1 MHFWACRNPATC
13 LTYTPPRGSLALAG
27 VLSGQRSDPNASPGI
42 PPPKIVNLPNSALAP
57 RREDHHSD
65 SLDLGPL
72 AGGSAANDAAP
83 PSSRPAHRPPRRR
96 VLTHEEE
103 VELSR
108 RIESGERDALY
119 ALLGSPSASGSFHAL
134 AEEVRASRSVPS
146 ELLRNAEEDADGTV
160 NAAKLARLLDR
171 AATAAAIVGRP
182 TRDEATK
189 ERRRRRRMRLAAE
202 LADARFERTVLS
214 RLARDARGRG
224 SDERAR
230 RGFVRGMNEASR
242 AQHEFVGANFG
253 LVVTYA
259 RRFVGQG
266 LDMHDLVQEG
276 QLGLIRAVE
285 KFDWRRGHR
294 FSTYAAWWVRQAMA
308 RAIADQS
315 KTIRVPVH
323 LLESRHKLE
332 RVRRT
337 LAQQGY
343 RDPSDEQLAK
353 ESGLPL
359 DKVKAIRGLVREPLR
374 LEAPIGDDGDGGQLG
389 DLVADPRAAAPD
401 EELAT
406 DRMQKQTRALLELLT
421 PREQQLLKLRF
432 GMDGGPGHTLEEV
445 GKSFNLSRERV
456 RQIEAAA
463 LKKLRAV
470 SEERE
475 LGSYIGI

>member
-1 MHFWACRNPATC
+1 MIAP
-13 LTYTPPRGSLALAG
+13 S
-27 VLSGQRSDPNASPGI
+27 
-42 PPPKIVNLPNSALAP
+42 SALAP
-57 RREDHHSD
+57 RREDLHRE
-65 SLDLGPL
+65 PL
-72 AGGSAANDAAP
+72 ELAALAPAVPAANDATP
-83 PSSRPAHRPPRRR
+83 PSAKPIGRPPRRR

-103 VELSR
+103 VELAR
-108 RIESGERDALY
+108 RIESGERDAVF
-119 ALLGSPSASGSFHAL
+119 ALLGSSSAAESFRSL
-134 AEEVRASRSVPS
+134 AEEVRLGRAQPTT
-146 ELLRNAEEDADGTV
+146 LLRNAEEDADE
-160 NAAKLARLLDR
+160 AAGIERLARLLDR
-171 AATAAAIVGRP
+171 AATLAATLARP
-182 TRDEATK
+182 ASDETTR
-189 ERRRRRRMRLAAE
+189 ERRRRRRMRVASE
-202 LADARFERTVLS
+202 LADARLERHVLA
-214 RLARDARGRG
+214 RLARPARNRAA
-224 SDERAR
+224 DDRAR
-230 RGFVRGMNEASR
+230 RGFTRGMNDASR

-332 RVRRT
+332 RVKRAM
-337 LAQQGY
+337 AQNGH
-343 RDPSDEQLAK
+343 RDPSDEELAR

-359 DKVKAIRGLVREPLR
+359 DKVRAIRSLVREPLR
-374 LEAPIGDDGDGGQLG
+374 LEAPLGDEGDGGHLG
-389 DLVADPRAAAPD
+389 DLVADPKAAPPD
-401 EELAT
+401 EHLAQE
-406 DRMQKQTRALLELLT
+406 RMQTQTRALLDLLS
-421 PREQQLLKLRF
+421 PREQQLLRLRF

-475 LGSYIGI
+475 LGSYIGR

>member
-1 MHFWACRNPATC
+1 
-13 LTYTPPRGSLALAG
+13 
-27 VLSGQRSDPNASPGI
+27 
-42 PPPKIVNLPNSALAP
+42 VNLHSTALAP
-57 RREDHHSD
+57 AREEVRQQ
-65 SLDLGPL
+65 PL
-72 AGGSAANDAAP
+72 ELERLADAAVANDAVPTAV
-83 PSSRPAHRPPRRR
+83 SAAALRPGRRR

-103 VELSR
+103 VALSQ
-108 RIESGERDALY
+108 RIEAGERDAVQ
-119 ALLGSPSASGSFHAL
+119 ALLGTPRAAAPLRSLAAELRDGRVLPSAL
-134 AEEVRASRSVPS
+134 Q
-146 ELLRNAEEDADGTV
+146 RNAPEDADE
-160 NAAKLARLLDR
+160 AANIERLARLLER
-171 AATAAAIVGRP
+171 AAAVATASAPTKDGPSPAALRRGRE
-182 TRDEATK
+182 EATR
-189 ERRRRRRMRLAAE
+189 ERRRRRRARIAGE
-202 LADARFERTVLS
+202 LSSERFERSWFERV
-214 RLARDARGRG
+214 ARALRTRGADDRTRRAFARGRR
-224 SDERAR
+224 DAERA
-230 RGFVRGMNEASR
+230 V
-242 AQHEFVGANFG
+242 HEFVGANFG

-308 RAIADQS
+308 RALADQS

-337 LAQQGY
+337 MAQQGQ
-343 RDPSDEQLAK
+343 RDPSDEDLAR

-359 DKVKAIRGLVREPLR
+359 DKVQAIRGLVREPLR
-374 LEAPIGDDGDGGQLG
+374 LEAPLGDERDGGQLG
-389 DLVADPRAAAPD
+389 DLVADPRAPSPD
-401 EELAT
+401 EQLACA
-406 DRMQKQTRALLELLT
+406 RMQTQTRALLDLLT
-421 PREQQLLKLRF
+421 PREQQLLRLRF
-432 GMDGGPGHTLEEV
+432 GMDGGPGQTLEEV

-475 LGSYIGI
+475 LGSYIGR

>member
-1 MHFWACRNPATC
+1 
-13 LTYTPPRGSLALAG
+13 
-27 VLSGQRSDPNASPGI
+27 
-42 PPPKIVNLPNSALAP
+42 
-57 RREDHHSD
+57 
-65 SLDLGPL
+65 
-72 AGGSAANDAAP
+72 
-83 PSSRPAHRPPRRR
+83 
-96 VLTHEEE
+96 

-108 RIESGERDALY
+108 RIESGERDAVF
-119 ALLGSPSASGSFHAL
+119 ALLGAPASAVPFRAL
-134 AEEVRASRSVPS
+134 AEEVRATRAVPS
-146 ELLRNAEEDADGTV
+146 SLLRNAEEDADTPAGAERIAT
-160 NAAKLARLLDR
+160 LLEK
-171 AATAAAIVGRP
+171 AATLAALAAQP
-182 TRDEATK
+182 SRDETTR
-189 ERRRRRRMRLAAE
+189 ERRRRRRTRIAAE
-202 LADARFERTVLS
+202 LADARFERHVLAK
-214 RLARDARGRG
+214 LARDARGKG
-224 SDERAR
+224 ADDRAR
-230 RGFVRGMNEASR
+230 RGFARGMNESSR

-332 RVRRT
+332 RVRRA
-337 LAQQGY
+337 LAQVGE
-343 RDPSDEQLAK
+343 RDPSDEDLAR

-359 DKVKAIRGLVREPLR
+359 DKVRAIRSLVREPLR
-374 LEAPIGDDGDGGQLG
+374 LEAPLGDEGDGGQLG
-389 DLVADPRAAAPD
+389 DLVADPRSPAPD
-401 EELAT
+401 EELSQQ
-406 DRMQKQTRALLELLT
+406 RMQTQTRALLELLT

-475 LGSYIGI
+475 LGSYIGK

>member
-1 MHFWACRNPATC
+1 MNAHTTALAR
-13 LTYTPPRGSLALAG
+13 LREDRDQDRLALET
-27 VLSGQRSDPNASPGI
+27 L
-42 PPPKIVNLPNSALAP
+42 PPTV
-57 RREDHHSD
+57 
-65 SLDLGPL
+65 
-72 AGGSAANDAAP
+72 SAANDRSPRQLGVGVGAG
-83 PSSRPAHRPPRRR
+83 PSSTVAVRPPRRR

-108 RIESGERDALY
+108 RIETGEREALHS
-119 ALLGSPSASGSFHAL
+119 LLGTAAAAGPFRAL
-134 AEEVRASRSVPS
+134 AEDVKAGRAVPS
-146 ELLRNAEEDADGTV
+146 ELLRNADEQSDGEMSADRFV
-160 NAAKLARLLDR
+160 KLLER
-171 AATAAAIVGRP
+171 AASAAAILAKP
-182 TRDEATK
+182 ARDETTR
-189 ERRRRRRMRLAAE
+189 ERRRRRRLRVATE
-202 LADARFERTVLS
+202 LADARFERGVLS
-214 RLARDARGRG
+214 RLARETRNRGG
-224 SDERAR
+224 DERSR
-230 RGFVRGMNEASR
+230 RGFVRGMNASSR

-259 RRFVGQG
+259 RRFIGQG

-332 RVRRT
+332 RVKRALT
-337 LAQQGY
+337 QQGIH
-343 RDPSDEQLAK
+343 DPSDEQLAR
-353 ESGLPL
+353 ESGLPI
-359 DKVKAIRGLVREPLR
+359 DKVKAIGGLVREPLR
-374 LEAPIGDDGDGGQLG
+374 LEAPLGDDGDGGQLG
-389 DLVADPRAAAPD
+389 DLVADPRAMPPD
-401 EELAT
+401 EEIAT
-406 DRMQKQTRALLELLT
+406 EHMQAQTRSLLELLS

-432 GMDGGPGHTLEEV
+432 GMDGGPGQTLEEV

-470 SEERE
+470 SEQRE
-475 LGSYIGI
+475 LGSYIGR

>member
-1 MHFWACRNPATC
+1 VN
-13 LTYTPPRGSLALAG
+13 
-27 VLSGQRSDPNASPGI
+27 VPNT
-42 PPPKIVNLPNSALAP
+42 ALAP
-57 RREDHHSD
+57 LREDLERD
-65 SLDLGPL
+65 SLELETLP
-72 AGGSAANDAAP
+72 ANAAVANDAGP
-83 PSSRPAHRPPRRR
+83 PASRLLPRPPRRR

-108 RIESGERDALY
+108 RIESGEKDALF
-119 ALLGSPSASGSFHAL
+119 ALLGTASSAGAFRAL
-134 AEEVRASRSVPS
+134 AEDVRSGRALPS
-146 ELLRNAEEDADGTV
+146 ELLRNAEEDADGPAGSERV
-160 NAAKLARLLDR
+160 AKLLDR
-171 AATAAAIVGRP
+171 AAGVATLLGRP
-182 TRDEATK
+182 ARDEATK
-189 ERRRRRRMRLAAE
+189 ERRRRRRTRVAAE
-202 LADARFERTVLS
+202 LADARFERHVLAK
-214 RLARDARGRG
+214 LARDARGRG
-224 SDERAR
+224 ADDRAR
-230 RGFVRGMNEASR
+230 RGFVRGMNEAAR

-337 LAQQGY
+337 LAQQGN
-343 RDPSDEQLAK
+343 RDPSDEELSKQ
-353 ESGLPL
+353 SGLPL
-359 DKVKAIRGLVREPLR
+359 DKVRAIRGLVREPLR
-374 LEAPIGDDGDGGQLG
+374 LEAPLGDEGDGGQLG
-389 DLVADPRAAAPD
+389 DLVADARSVPPD
-401 EELAT
+401 EQLAQ
-406 DRMQKQTRALLELLT
+406 DRMQTQTRALLDLLT
-421 PREQQLLKLRF
+421 PREQQLLRLRF

-470 SEERE
+470 SEERD
-475 LGSYIGI
+475 LGSYIGR

>member
-1 MHFWACRNPATC
+1 
-13 LTYTPPRGSLALAG
+13 
-27 VLSGQRSDPNASPGI
+27 
-42 PPPKIVNLPNSALAP
+42 
-57 RREDHHSD
+57 
-65 SLDLGPL
+65 
-72 AGGSAANDAAP
+72 
-83 PSSRPAHRPPRRR
+83 

-108 RIESGERDALY
+108 RIEIGERDALY
-119 ALLGSPSASGSFHAL
+119 ALLGSPAAASPLRAL
-134 AEEVRASRSVPS
+134 AEELRSGRLVPS
-146 ELLRNAEEDADGTV
+146 ALLRNAEEDADGEA
-160 NAAKLARLLDR
+160 NAEKLARLLDR
-171 AATAAAIVGRP
+171 AAKAAVVVARPPVKVGAKVGLRG
-182 TRDEATK
+182 RRKASVAAEEAAR
-189 ERRRRRRMRLAAE
+189 ERLQRRRARLATE
-202 LADARFERTVLS
+202 LSEARFERSVLA
-214 RLARDARGRG
+214 RLAREVRARGG
-224 SDERAR
+224 DERAR
-230 RGFVRGMNEASR
+230 RGFARGMNAASR

-332 RVRRT
+332 RVKRT
-337 LAQQGY
+337 LAQQGR
-343 RDPSDEQLAK
+343 RDPTDEELAT
-353 ESGLPL
+353 ESGLPI
-359 DKVKAIRGLVREPLR
+359 DKVRAIRGLVREPLR
-374 LEAPIGDDGDGGQLG
+374 LEAPLGDEGDGGQLG
-389 DLVADPRAAAPD
+389 DLVADPRSPAPD
-401 EELAT
+401 EQLAQ
-406 DRMQKQTRALLELLT
+406 DRMQTQTRALLELLT
-421 PREQQLLKLRF
+421 PREQQLLRLRF

-470 SEERE
+470 SEERD
-475 LGSYIGI
+475 LGSYIGR

>member
-1 MHFWACRNPATC
+1 VNYSPSTALAPKREDLDPETFG
-13 LTYTPPRGSLALAG
+13 LGSLAA
-27 VLSGQRSDPNASPGI
+27 
-42 PPPKIVNLPNSALAP
+42 AP
-57 RREDHHSD
+57 VV
-65 SLDLGPL
+65 
-72 AGGSAANDAAP
+72 ANDRNF
-83 PSSRPAHRPPRRR
+83 PSSLPVRPARRR

-108 RIESGERDALY
+108 RIETGERDALH
-119 ALLGSPSASGSFHAL
+119 ALLGTSAAARPLRAL
-134 AEEVRASRSVPS
+134 AADLRAGRTAPS
-146 ELLRNAEEDADGTV
+146 ELLRNADEQSDADLS
-160 NAAKLARLLDR
+160 AERLAKLLDR
-171 AATAAAIVGRP
+171 AASATAILATPA
-182 TRDEATK
+182 RDETTR
-189 ERRRRRRMRLAAE
+189 ERRRRRRVRLAAE
-202 LADARFERTVLS
+202 LADTRFERSFLT
-214 RLARDARGRG
+214 RLAKETRSRGG
-224 SDERAR
+224 DDRAR
-230 RGFVRGMNEASR
+230 RGFVRGMNAATR

-332 RVRRT
+332 RVRRALT
-337 LAQQGY
+337 QQGIH
-343 RDPSDEQLAK
+343 DPSDEQLAK
-353 ESGLPL
+353 ESGLPI

-374 LEAPIGDDGDGGQLG
+374 LEAPIRDEGDGGQLG
-389 DLVADPRAAAPD
+389 DLVADVRLPPPD
-401 EELAT
+401 EQLAA
-406 DRMQKQTRALLELLT
+406 DRMQLQTRALLELLN

-432 GMDGGPGHTLEEV
+432 GLDGGPGQTLEEV

-463 LKKLRAV
+463 LKKLKSA

-475 LGSYIGI
+475 LGSYIGR